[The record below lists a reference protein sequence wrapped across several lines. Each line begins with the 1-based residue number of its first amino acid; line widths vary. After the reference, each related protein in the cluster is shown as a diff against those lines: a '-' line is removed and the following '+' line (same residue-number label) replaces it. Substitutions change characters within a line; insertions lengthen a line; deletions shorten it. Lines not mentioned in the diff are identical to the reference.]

1 MDTPGSIAGTVRAT
15 TGPREGYAF
24 RVLDGDLIR
33 LAGATLSLLGLG
45 VVMGISPTLIAV
57 TLRVLTEIPRPNRP
71 IGFMLVGLT
80 AGSTALLLVLQI
92 VDPRNFEALLKHGV
106 EGVLVRRSV
115 DLTAGALFL
124 IASVFM
130 WIRARTPHRPKAP
143 KRPPTGSPWEMV
155 LIGAPNAVVSVS
167 GVATMYL
174 TARLIR
180 GASDNDILRVAG
192 YAIFVLALVSPY
204 VLLAWVW
211 ERFPRVSGRLSA
223 FFGRLAAADLRPAEA
238 ALTSLV
244 GVIFLG
250 LGRWG

>member
-1 MDTPGSIAGTVRAT
+1 M
-15 TGPREGYAF
+15 
-24 RVLDGDLIR
+24 LDGDLIR

-45 VVMGISPTLIAV
+45 VVMGVSPTLIAV
-57 TLRVLTEIPRPNRP
+57 TLRVLTEIQQPNRP
-71 IGFMLVGLT
+71 IGFMLAGLT

-92 VDPRNFEALLKHGV
+92 VDPRSFEALLKHDV

-124 IASVFM
+124 VASVPM
-130 WIRARTPHRPKAP
+130 WVRARAPRKPRAP
-143 KRPPTGSPWEMV
+143 KPPPTGNPWEMV
-155 LIGAPNAVVSVS
+155 LIGALNAVVSVS
-167 GVATMYL
+167 GIATMYL

-180 GASDNDILRVAG
+180 GASDADLIRATG
-192 YAIFVLALVSPY
+192 YVIFVLALVSPY

-211 ERFPRVSGRLSA
+211 ERFPRVSRRLSA

-244 GVIFLG
+244 GLIFLG
-250 LGRWG
+250 LGTAGA

>member
-57 TLRVLTEIPRPNRP
+57 TLRVLTKIPRPNRP

-92 VDPRNFEALLKHGV
+92 VDPRNFEALLKHDV
-106 EGVLVRRSV
+106 EGVLVRRGV

-155 LIGAPNAVVSVS
+155 LIGALNAVVSVS
-167 GVATMYL
+167 GASAPVMAT
-174 TARLIR
+174 T
-180 GASDNDILRVAG
+180 
-192 YAIFVLALVSPY
+192 VSPW
-204 VLLAWVW
+204 LCNCKPPLT
-211 ERFPRVSGRLSA
+211 VSRQAAPGALPAR
-223 FFGRLAAADLRPAEA
+223 RLAVRQAAWSTAPEADTPCPAWPWRPRSWNRVCRPVAR
-238 ALTSLV
+238 TSNAGPSATV
-244 GVIFLG
+244 
-250 LGRWG
+250 

>member
-1 MDTPGSIAGTVRAT
+1 M
-15 TGPREGYAF
+15 
-24 RVLDGDLIR
+24 LDGDLIR
-33 LAGATLSLLGLG
+33 LGGAALSLLGLG
-45 VVMGISPTLIAV
+45 VVMGVSPTLIAV
-57 TLRVLTEIPRPNRP
+57 ALRALTEMKRPNRA
-71 IGFMLVGLT
+71 IGFMLAGLT

-92 VDPRNFEALLKHGV
+92 VDPRSFEALLKHDV

-115 DLTAGALFL
+115 DLLAGALFL
-124 IASVFM
+124 VASVPM
-130 WIRARTPHRPKAP
+130 WVRARAPRKPRAP
-143 KRPPTGSPWEMV
+143 KPPPTGNPWEMV
-155 LIGAPNAVVSVS
+155 LIGALNAVVSVS
-167 GVATMYL
+167 GIATMYL

-211 ERFPRVSGRLSA
+211 ERFPRVSRRLSA

-244 GVIFLG
+244 GLIFLG
-250 LGRWG
+250 LGTAGA